1 MDIKHNKNYFKF
13 NDSLKIIGGV
23 LLVVGLLLLW
33 LGWSYISWILMLI
46 FTPTGLAIFLYASIV
61 RSNDADIMEDIEKA
75 LEDMDI
81 SIENSPHYNK
91 RAKYQDPYT
100 INGFEYDGDLL
111 FQKARDGSVF
121 STKYT
126 RSAIH
131 ILSDRL
137 YVFSKTVSPVSDES
151 ENNVY
156 DIPFDEIAKCEISA
170 ITKKVT
176 YKKSY
181 FLAKQTTLDITLND
195 RVVKLPIHNDV
206 NSEEFIKKLNKTI
219 ISK

>member
-13 NDSLKIIGGV
+13 NDSLKIIGGA

-46 FTPTGLAIFLYASIV
+46 FTPAGLGLFLYASIV

-75 LEDMDI
+75 LEDMDVR
-81 SIENSPHYNK
+81 IENSPHYNK
-91 RAKYQDPYT
+91 RVKYQDPY
-100 INGFEYDGDLL
+100 IISGFEYDGDLL
-111 FQKARDGSVF
+111 FQKAKDGSVF

-137 YVFSKTVSPVSDES
+137 YIFSKTVSPVSNDS
-151 ENNVY
+151 ENNIY
-156 DIPFDEIAKCEISA
+156 DIPFDEIIKCEIDACS
-170 ITKKVT
+170 KKVT

-181 FLAKQTTLDITLND
+181 FLAKQTTLDFHLND
-195 RVVKLPIHNDV
+195 RVVKLPIHNDI
-206 NSEEFIKKLNKTI
+206 NSEEFIKKLNKAITN
-219 ISK
+219 K